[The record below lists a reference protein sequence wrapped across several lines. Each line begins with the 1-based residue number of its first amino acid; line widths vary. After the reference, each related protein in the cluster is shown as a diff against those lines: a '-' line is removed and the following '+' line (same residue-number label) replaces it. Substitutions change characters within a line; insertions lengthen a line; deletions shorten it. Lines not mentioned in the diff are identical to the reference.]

1 MCQCVSIVLLQII
14 LCASMLTYMQ
24 DERLQDMGDK
34 MRKMEEKMKQIEEFE
49 SVNFY
54 DKLEAFNRIHLME
67 QKLDE
72 FDRKLEAFNRIHLMV
87 DDRRI
92 EQEAAIELSLYDSE
106 KHNKIPTFTA
116 IVAVGSFLVWIF
128 IGLFNGLF
136 IVLNLFP

>member
-1 MCQCVSIVLLQII
+1 
-14 LCASMLTYMQ
+14 
-24 DERLQDMGDK
+24 
-34 MRKMEEKMKQIEEFE
+34 MKQIEEFE